1 MGISIVSACDHRTIA
16 FTLYCSEHFKDF
28 DPFEKQKQKA
38 LTDSFDAIVALLSH
52 LADEL
57 ATIGDVNDMD
67 ALERMFVQ
75 LLEVRA
81 HMFSFLSNENK

>member
-1 MGISIVSACDHRTIA
+1 M
-16 FTLYCSEHFKDF
+16 YCSEHFKDF

-57 ATIGDVNDMD
+57 ATIGDINDMS

-75 LLEVRA
+75 LLEVWA
-81 HMFSFLSNENK
+81 QIFWFISNHNKQ